1 MNGEGYG
8 VLTITKN
15 QTLSHI
21 LRLSLCAAIS
31 ISGFWCPYYFA
42 GQFAEYDS
50 RMGVVVFFALPFL
63 ILAAFFSI
71 ILIYNLIRKLKSVR
85 AKWRYLVG
93 CIGVILTVPSI
104 LAVLF
109 IGIYYI
115 FGLCFVA
122 IQMFRDLLF

>member
-1 MNGEGYG
+1 MF
-8 VLTITKN
+8 TITKN

-50 RMGVVVFFALPFL
+50 RMGVVVFFALPLL

-71 ILIYNLIRKLKSVR
+71 ILLYKLIRKLKSVR

-109 IGIYYI
+109 IGINLG
-115 FGLCFVA
+115 FTLLFVA
-122 IQMFRDLLF
+122 IHICRDLLS

>member
-1 MNGEGYG
+1 MF
-8 VLTITKN
+8 TITKN

-21 LRLSLCAAIS
+21 LWLSLCAAIS

-42 GQFAEYDS
+42 GQFDEYDHQ
-50 RMGVVVFFALPFL
+50 MGGVVFFAVPFL
-63 ILAAFFSI
+63 ILAALFSI
-71 ILIYNLIRKLKSVR
+71 IFLYKLIRKLKSVR

-104 LAVLF
+104 LAVLL
-109 IGIYYI
+109 IGIYYV

-122 IQMFRDLLF
+122 IQMFRDLLS